1 MLGHY
6 ILAQH
11 QLIRPM
17 HYQKV
22 FIVMKRKS
30 INLALI
36 ISSVLLPLL
45 PNISHATGMVPETTV
60 LLIDEAEGGG
70 SMNVKNTDDK
80 AALLYTT
87 IQEIDGSS
95 NKGAMLVA
103 TQPIVRLEAGQ
114 TQRVRFVLNTTEP
127 LQVEQYKRVIFEGI
141 PQAKA
146 VGKKQIIT
154 TIRQNLPVIIHPKG
168 LPEFT
173 TPWEKLEWKA
183 QGNVLTVTNPSP
195 YVVRMSPQVVTKPSK
210 ISGSFDKTFILP
222 GETLTVHLTSSTT
235 DKQVE
240 MFPASRFGFEV
251 GSYAASMK

>member
-1 MLGHY
+1 MKSKFSQYAIMLAGT
-6 ILAQH
+6 
-11 QLIRPM
+11 
-17 HYQKV
+17 
-22 FIVMKRKS
+22 
-30 INLALI
+30 
-36 ISSVLLPLL
+36 LLPLIPSL
-45 PNISHATGMVPETTV
+45 SHATGMVPETTV

-87 IQEIDGSS
+87 IQETDGSS

-114 TQRVRFVLNTTEP
+114 TQRVRFVLNTTAP

-146 VGKKQIIT
+146 VGKKQITT

-183 QGNVLTVTNPSP
+183 QGNVLKVTNPSA
-195 YVVRMSPQVVTKPSK
+195 YVVRMSPQVVTQPSNV
-210 ISGSFDKTFILP
+210 SGSFDKTFILP
-222 GETLTVHLTSSTT
+222 GETLTVNLKSSTS
-235 DKQVE
+235 DKQVK
-240 MFPASRFGFEV
+240 MFPSSRFGFEA
-251 GSYAASMK
+251 GSYVAALK